1 MIFCDVLEDG
11 GEEDRDSD
19 YEEIDDSYINEEEVA
34 SIAHR
39 LLNQKQ
45 MKAAVERPKTLII
58 TENSVSR
65 STTPPEPPL
74 PCPGSTLVNKP
85 LPDSLQEQT
94 PETVDAVTI
103 RDVVII
109 EAIEGVV
116 DQRPS
121 RSYIDIL
128 EEVDMHRLGRS
139 RVGIDD
145 NQQSSKRIEP
155 RDKSPAVVRSGY
167 LDMNKPLIEQ
177 GSDPYLM
184 PDDSTYVTKDN
195 QTLSDAQSNQS
206 EGVQKH
212 GSEGEVSS
220 DSKKVK
226 PVPPDSPPPS
236 ESNSDE
242 EDDYLKPIAQEI
254 QNSPKLRPR
263 ASVRTPK
270 VKTIYENW
278 PATAPEP
285 LVNKSNTSDSS
296 DCEAP
301 PALPQRNRPPKQQ
314 IIPPTL
320 DPSSLNMERQ
330 ISPTTSARNVH
341 IQLTSKVSNSQPD
354 LTADD
359 HGEHYEGPDPG
370 YVSPVRMRNPS
381 KMLNTHDPA
390 ENSMQT
396 YPGRGKSK
404 KYKNNLEYVV
414 LAIHI
419 PQRLLPAPSTP
430 TASVSKELSNK
441 ERLLS
446 PPGEHSVG
454 NSSQQTSNSPIIRK
468 RSQRRSREKD
478 RESVVF
484 LPSQQTFSLKRS
496 ATKTGMPK
504 STPTSSDN
512 EKRLSGSSRSE
523 CGTDCNNNTD
533 KQRCELITNTNMNM
547 NDKSK
552 TSDTVRTQHDAG
564 DDGCPS
570 EIQEQRCS
578 RAEEAQGEA
587 RGDADYEVRKLG

>member
-34 SIAHR
+34 SLTHR

-45 MKAAVERPKTLII
+45 KKTAVERPKTPII
-58 TENSVSR
+58 TENSASR
-65 STTPPEPPL
+65 PTTPPKPPQA
-74 PCPGSTLVNKP
+74 CPGAMLVNKP
-85 LPDSLQEQT
+85 LPDSLQKQT
-94 PETVDAVTI
+94 PETPDASTI
-103 RDVVII
+103 GDVVVT
-109 EAIEGVV
+109 ETIEGVA

-128 EEVDMHRLGRS
+128 EEVNIHHLERS

-145 NQQSSKRIEP
+145 SQQLSKRIEP
-155 RDKSPAVVRSGY
+155 RDRSPAVVRSGY
-167 LDMNKPLIEQ
+167 LDMTKSLNKQ

-195 QTLSDAQSNQS
+195 QTLSDVEATQN

-212 GSEGEVSS
+212 CSEGEVSS
-220 DSKKVK
+220 DSKMVK

-242 EDDYLKPIAQEI
+242 DDDYLKPIAQEI
-254 QNSPKLRPR
+254 QNPPKLRPR

-278 PATAPEP
+278 QATAPEP

-296 DCEAP
+296 NCKAP

-320 DPSSLNMERQ
+320 NPSSLSMERQ

-354 LTADD
+354 LTVDD
-359 HGEHYEGPDPG
+359 HGEHYKGPDPG
-370 YVSPVRMRNPS
+370 YVSPVRMRSPS
-381 KMLNTHDPA
+381 KMLNTHAPA

-404 KYKNNLEYVV
+404 KYKNNLENVV

-419 PQRLLPAPSTP
+419 PQRSLPAPSTP
-430 TASVSKELSNK
+430 TASVSKEPSNK
-441 ERLLS
+441 ERVLS
-446 PPGEHSVG
+446 PPSEHSVG
-454 NSSQQTSNSPIIRK
+454 NSSQQTTNSPIIRK

-484 LPSQQTFSLKRS
+484 
-496 ATKTGMPK
+496 
-504 STPTSSDN
+504 
-512 EKRLSGSSRSE
+512 
-523 CGTDCNNNTD
+523 
-533 KQRCELITNTNMNM
+533 
-547 NDKSK
+547 
-552 TSDTVRTQHDAG
+552 
-564 DDGCPS
+564 
-570 EIQEQRCS
+570 
-578 RAEEAQGEA
+578 
-587 RGDADYEVRKLG
+587 

>member
-45 MKAAVERPKTLII
+45 MKAAVERPKTPII
-58 TENSVSR
+58 TETSVSR
-65 STTPPEPPL
+65 STTPPEPPQ

-94 PETVDAVTI
+94 PETVDAATI
-103 RDVVII
+103 GDVVII

-121 RSYIDIL
+121 RSYIHIL
-128 EEVDMHRLGRS
+128 EEVDMHRLERS

-167 LDMNKPLIEQ
+167 LDMTKPLMKQ

-195 QTLSDAQSNQS
+195 QTLCDAQSTRSEEVQKHCS
-206 EGVQKH
+206 EGV
-212 GSEGEVSS
+212 VLS
-220 DSKKVK
+220 DCKKVK
-226 PVPPDSPPPS
+226 PDPPDSPPPS

-242 EDDYLKPIAQEI
+242 DDDYLRPIDQEI
-254 QNSPKLRPR
+254 QNPPKLRPR
-263 ASVRTPK
+263 ASIRTPR

-278 PATAPEP
+278 PTIAPEQ

-296 DCEAP
+296 DCEGP
-301 PALPQRNRPPKQQ
+301 PVLPERSKPPKQQ
-314 IIPPTL
+314 IIPSTL
-320 DPSSLNMERQ
+320 HHPSLEMQSHSN
-330 ISPTTSARNVH
+330 PKTSTENVH
-341 IQLTSKVSNSQPD
+341 SQLMSKVSKSQPD
-354 LTADD
+354 LTVDD
-359 HGEHYEGPDPG
+359 HGEHYEGPDHGHAPT
-370 YVSPVRMRNPS
+370 VRMRNPS
-381 KMLNTHDPA
+381 KMLNTHLPA

-396 YPGRGKSK
+396 YPGRGKSR
-404 KYKNNLEYVV
+404 KYKNNLENVV
-414 LAIHI
+414 LATHK
-419 PQRLLPAPSTP
+419 PQRSLPAPSTP
-430 TASVSKELSNK
+430 TASVSKEPSNK

-446 PPGEHSVG
+446 PPGEHPVR
-454 NSSQQTSNSPIIRK
+454 NSSLPSSKSPIIRK
-468 RSQRRSREKD
+468 CSERRSRDKD

-484 LPSQQTFSLKRS
+484 LPSQQKFSLKRL
-496 ATKTGMPK
+496 AIKTAE
-504 STPTSSDN
+504 PTSTSASGDN

-523 CGTDCNNNTD
+523 CGADCNNNID
-533 KQRCELITNTNMNM
+533 KERCELITNTSLNT

-552 TSDTVRTQHDAG
+552 TSDTVLTQHDAG
-564 DDGCPS
+564 DDGCPP